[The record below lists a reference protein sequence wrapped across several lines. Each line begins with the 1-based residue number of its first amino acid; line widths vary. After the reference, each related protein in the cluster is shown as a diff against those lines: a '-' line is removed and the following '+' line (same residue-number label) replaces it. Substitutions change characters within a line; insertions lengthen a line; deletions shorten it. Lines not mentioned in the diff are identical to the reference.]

1 MALRRARQP
10 SVDAAGPSKSASAP
24 SACRPTPAEECEALD
39 VICMMRSME
48 QPLLGARAPAKANV
62 VACAIALLRGERFD
76 DDRQAL
82 RLFGA
87 HPETKV
93 RELWVDGKLA
103 SFIAAGGAL
112 PSKGGRGKGAGA
124 GEGGKG
130 GRGASV
136 QRSYKL
142 PFDELRRRLEEG
154 LTAAP
159 GEPQAAWN
167 RRVYCERVT
176 LGVPVG
182 EYLEFLHGK
191 PLPGSVG
198 AVPAFLL
205 DRDEH
210 ILGRYPSAPSYVD
223 AEVLRAKFP
232 SGGGWVEERL
242 RELARVEH

>member
-1 MALRRARQP
+1 MSGLHGDAFTSVDGTLLFGARPMALRRARQP

-103 SFIAAGGAL
+103 GA
-112 PSKGGRGKGAGA
+112 P
-124 GEGGKG
+124 
-130 GRGASV
+130 
-136 QRSYKL
+136 
-142 PFDELRRRLEEG
+142 ELMRRRRQG
-154 LTAAP
+154 AA
-159 GEPQAAWN
+159 AAA
-167 RRVYCERVT
+167 C
-176 LGVPVG
+176 
-182 EYLEFLHGK
+182 
-191 PLPGSVG
+191 
-198 AVPAFLL
+198 
-205 DRDEH
+205 
-210 ILGRYPSAPSYVD
+210 
-223 AEVLRAKFP
+223 
-232 SGGGWVEERL
+232 
-242 RELARVEH
+242 